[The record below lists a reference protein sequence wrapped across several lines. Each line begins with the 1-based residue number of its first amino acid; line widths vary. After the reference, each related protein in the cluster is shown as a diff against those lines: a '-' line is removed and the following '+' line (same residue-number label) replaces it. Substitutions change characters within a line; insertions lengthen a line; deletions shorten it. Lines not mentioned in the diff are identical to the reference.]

1 MFLWFY
7 ICGNEIGGMTGHV
20 FIGIATDL
28 SSWRVALGLLGILT
42 VICSILFWRIL
53 PTPMN
58 SKKKVLHVRSMW
70 NAYTIHFKNKQLVA
84 TILLGFTLM
93 GGLSLVLLTRKEYH
107 MEQHKSN

>member
-1 MFLWFY
+1 
-7 ICGNEIGGMTGHV
+7 
-20 FIGIATDL
+20 
-28 SSWRVALGLLGILT
+28 
-42 VICSILFWRIL
+42 
-53 PTPMN
+53 
-58 SKKKVLHVRSMW
+58 MW

>member
-1 MFLWFY
+1 
-7 ICGNEIGGMTGHV
+7 MTGHI

-42 VICSILFWRIL
+42 VICS
-53 PTPMN
+53 TPMN

>member
-1 MFLWFY
+1 
-7 ICGNEIGGMTGHV
+7 MTGHI

-42 VICSILFWRIL
+42 VICS
-53 PTPMN
+53 TPMN
-58 SKKKVLHVRSMW
+58 YKKKVLHVRSMW

-84 TILLGFTLM
+84 TILLWFTLM